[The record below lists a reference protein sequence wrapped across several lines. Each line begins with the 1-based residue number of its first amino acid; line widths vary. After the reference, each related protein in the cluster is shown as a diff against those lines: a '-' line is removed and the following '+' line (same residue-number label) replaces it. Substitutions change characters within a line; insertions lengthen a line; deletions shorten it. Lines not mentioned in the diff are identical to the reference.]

1 MVSALTMAF
10 AVDLGK
16 YLSEGVSMV
25 EGIVVRMAVE
35 YRAVI
40 GGEANHDGA
49 ALSQYVSGNALDL
62 IVGIGVGVI
71 EKAGLGV
78 RGGGVS

>member
-1 MVSALTMAF
+1 MAF
-10 AVDLGK
+10 SFDLGK
-16 YLSEGVSMV
+16 YLLEAVGMV
-25 EGIVVRMAVE
+25 EGIVVRKAVE
-35 YRAVI
+35 FRAVI
-40 GGEANHDGA
+40 GGEATHDGA
-49 ALSQYVSGNALDL
+49 AHSQYVIGDTLDL